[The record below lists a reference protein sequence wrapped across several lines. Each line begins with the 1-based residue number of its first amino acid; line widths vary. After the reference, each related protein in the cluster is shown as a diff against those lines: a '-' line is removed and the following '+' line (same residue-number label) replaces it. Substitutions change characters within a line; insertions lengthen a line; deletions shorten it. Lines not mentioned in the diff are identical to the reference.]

1 MVKSGSSPGS
11 GFTRGKGLR
20 PSSGA
25 IAAAPAGTDGA
36 PKGSAAPLRSTRPRQ
51 PRANERAKRLA
62 PGAMGEGRGERAART
77 PASLRA
83 GGTAPRP
90 WKPGERL
97 EGKRRRDSPR
107 SFRRLSPHAD
117 LRCGGRSSRLL
128 SSGHGRKLLK
138 NGGRFPSSPP
148 LPGQRTD

>member
-11 GFTRGKGLR
+11 GFTSGKGLR

-25 IAAAPAGTDGA
+25 IAAAPAGDGA
-36 PKGSAAPLRSTRPRQ
+36 PKARPLCCAALGPGSPGAS
-51 PRANERAKRLA
+51 ERARRLA

-90 WKPGERL
+90 WKPGGRL
-97 EGKRRRDSPR
+97 EGRKRRDSPR
-107 SFRRLSPHAD
+107 PFRRLSPHAD
-117 LRCGGRSSRLL
+117 LRRGGRQSRLL